1 MFKNL
6 VRNIAAIL
14 ILTLAVLATPTIH
27 ASTTASTPPASASSG
42 VTGGDPEP
50 TSPDVTGG
58 DPEPT
63 SPDAVQIILILLH
76 LA

>member
-27 ASTTASTPPASASSG
+27 ASTTSTPTVPTSSG

-63 SPDAVQIILILLH
+63 SPDVVQMFLILLH

>member
-14 ILTLAVLATPTIH
+14 ILTLAVLATPSIH
-27 ASTTASTPPASASSG
+27 ASTTPSTPTPPTSSG

-63 SPDAVQIILILLH
+63 SPDVVQMILILLH

>member
-6 VRNIAAIL
+6 ARNIAAVL
-14 ILTLAVLATPTIH
+14 ILTLAMLTTSTIH
-27 ASTTASTPPASASSG
+27 ASTTASTPPVSASSG

-50 TSPDVTGG
+50 ISPDVTGG
-58 DPEPT
+58 DPEPI
-63 SPDAVQIILILLH
+63 SPDVVQMIFILLH